1 MQYGQSQQTR
11 VVKNRRDRKLYRW
24 RKDKPEVKE
33 KQREFREEMTKNA
46 KRFSEL
52 LESIGTTEND
62 TKRDNAG
69 DRIVEGWER
78 LVKNTAGAKS
88 NREKVD
94 NLQQSSRMVGRGK
107 KEATGSKE
115 RGVGKIYIEQNYGRL
130 GGVCYGQKESNRDG
144 RDEEEEGIMERR
156 N

>member
-1 MQYGQSQQTR
+1 
-11 VVKNRRDRKLYRW
+11 
-24 RKDKPEVKE
+24 
-33 KQREFREEMTKNA
+33 MTKNA